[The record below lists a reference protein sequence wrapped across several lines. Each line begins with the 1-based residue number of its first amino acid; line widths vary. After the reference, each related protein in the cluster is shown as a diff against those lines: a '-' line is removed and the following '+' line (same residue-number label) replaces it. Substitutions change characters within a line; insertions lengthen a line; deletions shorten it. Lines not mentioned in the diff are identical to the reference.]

1 MGSLERRELAR
12 DAQEITL
19 QPGELAVRHG
29 EVSDH
34 MYLIVHGSVR
44 VVLKGKEPIEIQAPH
59 WFGEMAL
66 LLNQPRSADVMAG
79 DSGAT
84 LLRFAKGSVLP
95 VLNRRPEF
103 AQKLRQIS
111 DERRLSSG
119 LKEETNLIPSFKERG
134 VQLIKRMAMFLKPW

>member
-1 MGSLERRELAR
+1 
-12 DAQEITL
+12 
-19 QPGELAVRHG
+19 
-29 EVSDH
+29 

-44 VVLKGKEPIEIQAPH
+44 VLLKGKEPIEIQAPH

-119 LKEETNLIPSFKERG
+119 LKEEINLIPSFKERG